1 MTDIRVP
8 DIGDVD
14 EVEIIE
20 ICVSVGDQV
29 LANESIVVIESDKAS
44 MEVPAG
50 QDGKITSIEV
60 KLGDRVAEGSLLA
73 TIEAATSATGA
84 EEKVA
89 ADATAVVPPAVPPP
103 AEPVAPREA
112 GKPAPAPIP
121 ASIPS
126 AAEVDVL
133 LPDIGDAKDV
143 IVIEIA
149 VKPGDVVA
157 AGDLLLVVESDKASM
172 EVPSPSAGTIAAL
185 LVALDQAVNAGDRLL
200 SLKPLALKPADSP
213 APQPASSAP
222 SVQQAAPASKPAE
235 RSASPPVPS
244 QAVAAEQPPV
254 SSGADVYAG
263 PAVRLMAR
271 ELGVDLTQVKG
282 SGSRGRIVKEDV
294 QAFVKTRLKAPVQKA
309 ASGSGIPALPVVD
322 FSRFGPVEIEPMSR
336 IRRAGAQNLHRSWLN
351 VPHVTQNDDADI
363 TALEEF
369 RKSLKA
375 EAERRGVKVTPLSFI
390 VRACCAVLKQHARFN
405 ASLDASVENYVL
417 KRYYHIGFAVDAPDG
432 LVVPVIRDADRLGIW
447 ELSSVINDLADK
459 ARRGKLGMND
469 MSGGT
474 FSISSL
480 GALGGTGFTPI
491 VNAPEV
497 AILGVCRLV
506 TKPQW
511 NGREFL
517 PREML
522 PLSLSYDHRA
532 INGAE
537 AGRFM
542 ADLCAVLGD
551 LRRLIL

>member
-1 MTDIRVP
+1 MTDILVP

-14 EVEIIE
+14 DVEIIE
-20 ICVSVGDQV
+20 ICVAVGDLV
-29 LANESIVVIESDKAS
+29 DANETIVVIESDKAS

-50 QDGKITSIEV
+50 IVGKITSIEV
-60 KLGDRVAEGSLLA
+60 KLGDRVSEGSLLA
-73 TIEAATSATGA
+73 RIEAASSGSAV
-84 EEKVA
+84 KA
-89 ADATAVVPPAVPPP
+89 APVLAAPPA
-103 AEPVAPREA
+103 ASVATS
-112 GKPAPAPIP
+112 PAPAAP
-121 ASIPS
+121 ASAQTLS

-149 VKPGDVVA
+149 VKSGDVVA

-185 LVALDQAVNAGDRLL
+185 HVVLDQAVNAGDRLL
-200 SLKPLALKPADSP
+200 TMKPAGAAS
-213 APQPASSAP
+213 AQPAANAP
-222 SVQQAAPASKPAE
+222 TPSKAAEKPAAVE
-235 RSASPPVPS
+235 SANP
-244 QAVAAEQPPV
+244 AVVSDQPAV

-271 ELGVDLTQVKG
+271 ELGVDLSQVKG

-294 QAFVKTRLKAPVQKA
+294 QGFVKARLKAPVQKA
-309 ASGSGIPALPVVD
+309 ASGSGIPTIPTVD
-322 FSRFGPVEIEPMSR
+322 FGKFGPIDIEPMSR
-336 IRRAGAQNLHRSWLN
+336 IRRAGAENLHRSWLN
-351 VPHVTQNDDADI
+351 IPHVTQQDDADI

-375 EAERRGVKVTPLSFI
+375 EAERRGVKVTPLSFL
-390 VRACCAVLKQHARFN
+390 VRACCAVLKEHPRFN
-405 ASLDASVENYVL
+405 ASLDTNKENFVL

-432 LVVPVIRDADRLGIW
+432 LVVPVIRDADRMGIW
-447 ELSSVINDLADK
+447 ELSVAINDLADK

-469 MSGGT
+469 MQGGT

-497 AILGVCRLV
+497 AILGVSRLV

-511 NGREFL
+511 NGREFM

-542 ADLCAVLGD
+542 VDLCGVLGD

>member
-1 MTDIRVP
+1 MTDILVP

-20 ICVSVGDQV
+20 ICVAVGDLV
-29 LANESIVVIESDKAS
+29 EANETIVVIESDKAS

-50 QDGKITSIEV
+50 LVGKITSIEV
-60 KLGDRVAEGSLLA
+60 KLGDRVSEGSLLA
-73 TIEAATSATGA
+73 RIEAAGA
-84 EEKVA
+84 GSEVTTPVAESPLAAPVA
-89 ADATAVVPPAVPPP
+89 AKPPA
-103 AEPVAPREA
+103 AVA
-112 GKPAPAPIP
+112 APAPTPTPTAAPTP
-121 ASIPS
+121 AQAQS

-149 VKPGDVVA
+149 VKSGDVVA

-172 EVPSPSAGTIAAL
+172 EVPSPSAGTIAVL
-185 LVALDQAVNAGDRLL
+185 HVALDQAVNAGDRLL
-200 SLKPLALKPADSP
+200 TMKPVGAAM
-213 APQPASSAP
+213 PQPAP
-222 SVQQAAPASKPAE
+222 GAPAQTKSVEKPA
-235 RSASPPVPS
+235 AAAVTSPVVPAD
-244 QAVAAEQPPV
+244 QPAA

-271 ELGVDLTQVKG
+271 ELGVDLSQVKG

-294 QAFVKTRLKAPVQKA
+294 QTFVKARLKAPVQKA
-309 ASGSGIPALPVVD
+309 VSGSGIPAVPVID
-322 FSRFGPVEIEPMSR
+322 FAKFGPVEIEPMSR
-336 IRRAGAQNLHRSWLN
+336 IRRAGAENLHRSWLN
-351 VPHVTQNDDADI
+351 VPHVTQHDDADI

-375 EAERRGVKVTPLSFI
+375 EAERRGVKVTPLSFL
-390 VRACCAVLKQHARFN
+390 VRACCAVLKMHPRFN
-405 ASLDASVENYVL
+405 SSLDANKENFVL

-432 LVVPVIRDADRLGIW
+432 LVVPVIRDADRMGIW
-447 ELSSVINDLADK
+447 ELSSAINDLADK

-469 MSGGT
+469 MQGGT

-497 AILGVCRLV
+497 AILGVGRLV

-511 NGREFL
+511 NSREFL

-542 ADLCAVLGD
+542 VDLCGVLGD

>member
-1 MTDIRVP
+1 MTDILVP

-20 ICVSVGDQV
+20 ICVAVGDLV
-29 LANESIVVIESDKAS
+29 DANETIVVIESDKAS

-50 QDGKITSIEV
+50 IVGKITSIEV
-60 KLGDRVAEGSLLA
+60 KLGDRVSEGSLLA
-73 TIEAATSATGA
+73 KIEAASAGS
-84 EEKVA
+84 EVKA
-89 ADATAVVPPAVPPP
+89 APVLAAPPA
-103 AEPVAPREA
+103 APVATS
-112 GKPAPAPIP
+112 PAPAAP
-121 ASIPS
+121 APVQTQS

-149 VKPGDVVA
+149 VKSGDVVA

-185 LVALDQAVNAGDRLL
+185 HVVLDQAVNAGDRLL
-200 SLKPLALKPADSP
+200 TMKPAGAAS
-213 APQPASSAP
+213 AQPAANAP
-222 SVQQAAPASKPAE
+222 TPSKAAEKPA
-235 RSASPPVPS
+235 
-244 QAVAAEQPPV
+244 AVAAASLPVASDQPAV

-271 ELGVDLTQVKG
+271 ELGVDLSQVKG

-294 QAFVKTRLKAPVQKA
+294 QGFVKARLKAPVQKA
-309 ASGSGIPALPVVD
+309 VSGSGIPSIPTVD
-322 FSRFGPVEIEPMSR
+322 FAKFGPVDIEPMSR
-336 IRRAGAQNLHRSWLN
+336 IRRAGAENLHRSWLN
-351 VPHVTQNDDADI
+351 VPHVTQQDDADI

-375 EAERRGVKVTPLSFI
+375 EAERRGVKVTPLSFL
-390 VRACCAVLKQHARFN
+390 VRACCAVLKEHPRFN
-405 ASLDASVENYVL
+405 ASLDANKENFVL

-432 LVVPVIRDADRLGIW
+432 LVVPVIRDADRMGIW
-447 ELSSVINDLADK
+447 ELSTAINELADK

-469 MSGGT
+469 MQGGT

-497 AILGVCRLV
+497 AILGVSRLV

-542 ADLCAVLGD
+542 VDLCGVLGD